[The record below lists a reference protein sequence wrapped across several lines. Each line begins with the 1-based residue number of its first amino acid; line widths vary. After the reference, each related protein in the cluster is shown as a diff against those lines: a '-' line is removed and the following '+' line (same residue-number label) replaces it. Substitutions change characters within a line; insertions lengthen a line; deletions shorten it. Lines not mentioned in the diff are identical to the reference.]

1 MLPVPKNCIHTHSSP
16 FWDKDSAPAGLF
28 QRHLDKGTRPGVYPR
43 LSVMQGK
50 VRYLGYADATTPEP
64 EAELIVEAGHFGVF
78 PPEKWHHLELI
89 TDDAVFNIDFFVA
102 PEVLRSM

>member
-1 MLPVPKNCIHTHSSP
+1 MLPVPPNCIHTRSSP

-50 VRYLGYADATTPEP
+50 VRYLGYADSTSPEP
-64 EAELIVEAGHFGVF
+64 EAELIVEAR
-78 PPEKWHHLELI
+78 P
-89 TDDAVFNIDFFVA
+89 
-102 PEVLRSM
+102 LRRIPAREMASPRAAHR